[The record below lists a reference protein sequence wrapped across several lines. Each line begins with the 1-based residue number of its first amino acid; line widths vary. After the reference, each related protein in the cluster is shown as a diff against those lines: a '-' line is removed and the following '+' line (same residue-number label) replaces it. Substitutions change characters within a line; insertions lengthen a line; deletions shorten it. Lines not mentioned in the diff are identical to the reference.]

1 MSLELSFLSQRHSR
15 KTSAELHETRKC
27 MTQNHTTMGWH
38 SFRRTEK
45 YELPEQHLFSQEL
58 TLS

>member
-15 KTSAELHETRKC
+15 KTSAELHETRKS

-38 SFRRTEK
+38 SL
-45 YELPEQHLFSQEL
+45 YPDELKSMNF
-58 TLS
+58 